1 MAARESKPG
10 RLNCRVGGAGA
21 VSEVTTAARA
31 FAIEQGITGSDV
43 SRLCVILEELV
54 TNLYEHGRVTR
65 SDAVNLTLSTALGGI
80 KIVLADPGEPFDPR
94 TATSTRRRPA
104 RGGGAGINIVR
115 AWTRF
120 MDYSVQPG
128 QNRLEL
134 LMPIYKNEIVPGMS
148 TS

>member
-10 RLNCRVGGAGA
+10 QYNCQVSGVGA
-21 VSEVTTAARA
+21 VSDATTAARA
-31 FAIEQGITGSDV
+31 FAIEQGVAGRDV

-54 TNLYEHGRVTR
+54 TNLYEHGGVTR
-65 SDAVNLTLSTALGGI
+65 SDCVSLTLSTLPGGI

-94 TATSTRRRPA
+94 TARSTKRRPA

-120 MDYSVQPG
+120 LDYSVQPG

-134 LMPIYKNEIVPGMS
+134 LMPVHMDEIAPEMPPL
-148 TS
+148 

>member
-10 RLNCRVGGAGA
+10 QYNCQLCGVGA
-21 VSEVTTAARA
+21 VGDATTAARA
-31 FAIEQGITGSDV
+31 FALEQGITGGDA

-54 TNLYEHGRVTR
+54 TNLYEHGGVAH
-65 SDAVNLTLSTALGGI
+65 SDGVSLTLSTLPEGI

-94 TATSTRRRPA
+94 TARSTKRRPA

-134 LMPIYKNEIVPGMS
+134 LMPIHMDEI
-148 TS
+148 